1 MKRSVSGSSVFG
13 CLVAVGILSACSSS
27 SVISP
32 GNLPPFMITV
42 SPPTATLSVGGT
54 VQFVATVT
62 GDSNPGVLRW
72 TSTNSSVATVD
83 SLGNAKAVG
92 PGTAYVAATSGT
104 ISGQSEIVVTAPT
117 SAVASRPSS

>member
-1 MKRSVSGSSVFG
+1 MKRSASGWIVLG
-13 CLVAVGILSACSSS
+13 CLAAVGILSACSGSS
-27 SVISP
+27 FESP
-32 GNLPPFMITV
+32 GPPPPFMITV

-54 VQFVATVT
+54 VKFVATVT
-62 GDSNPGVLRW
+62 GNSNPGALRW
-72 TSTNSSVATVD
+72 KSTNPSVATVD